1 MNTVEI
7 NGKVFEVTHIAYG
20 EDPPP
25 PMIVAVQSFDLTTP
39 EGRHEFA
46 FHYDILDED
55 SAARGQALGG
65 IAAAGLRAGGS
76 K

>member
-7 NGKVFEVTHIAYG
+7 NGTTYEIKHLSYRETA
-20 EDPPP
+20 PPP
-25 PMIVAVQSFDLTTP
+25 LIVRVAEGLSFASVEIRLDLL
-39 EGRHEFA
+39 E
-46 FHYDILDED
+46 DD

-65 IAAAGLRAGGS
+65 IAAAGLRAGGGS